1 MYNSGSTILS
11 AKLTS
16 FKMPFRAAD
25 SFTRKFEFPAAG
37 VAVVLRPEVP
47 DGVVSQVG
55 RSKDH
60 IVRPEEVVHTPAWFR
75 TRTNSLTAAWVL

>member
-1 MYNSGSTILS
+1 
-11 AKLTS
+11 
-16 FKMPFRAAD
+16 MPFRAAD
-25 SFTRKFEFPAAG
+25 SLHTRKFEFPAAG

-60 IVRPEEVVHTPAWFR
+60 IVRPEEVVHMPAWFR
-75 TRTNSLTAAWVL
+75 TRANRASPLRVCVL